1 VWHPVATAL
10 GSVTSR
16 NKFSMNTTPLTDIA
30 PDIFRK
36 RLLFEGYFTVKVSA
50 ETVRKYF
57 SHITT
62 ELGLR
67 TYGDPIV
74 HETRGAG
81 KDVNEGFDGFVPLI
95 DSGIYISVWVN
106 PKFLSTIIYTCGEFD
121 SETAVNAVKNFFQI
135 SEFQAAIF

>member
-1 VWHPVATAL
+1 
-10 GSVTSR
+10 
-16 NKFSMNTTPLTDIA
+16 M
-30 PDIFRK
+30 
-36 RLLFEGYFTVKVSA
+36 SA

-74 HETRGAG
+74 HQTGGAG

-106 PKFLSTIIYTCGEFD
+106 RKVPFYYYLHLWRI
-121 SETAVNAVKNFFQI
+121 
-135 SEFQAAIF
+135 

>member
-1 VWHPVATAL
+1 
-10 GSVTSR
+10 
-16 NKFSMNTTPLTDIA
+16 MNTTPLTDIA

-36 RLLFEGYFTVKVSA
+36 RLLFEGYFSVEVSA

-74 HETRGAG
+74 HTTGGAG

-121 SETAVNAVKNFFQI
+121 SELAVNTVKEFFQI